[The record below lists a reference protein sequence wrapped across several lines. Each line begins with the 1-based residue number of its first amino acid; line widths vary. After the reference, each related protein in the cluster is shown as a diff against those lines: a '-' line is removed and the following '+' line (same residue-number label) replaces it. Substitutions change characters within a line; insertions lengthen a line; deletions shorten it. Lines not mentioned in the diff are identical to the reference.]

1 MQTATNE
8 FKKNLKNG
16 YPMYGSCRITL
27 SDGTELALE
36 KDDFLMDA
44 NGFSINKSCSGL
56 NFFDIGDVS
65 ASELSLRIINYNGRL
80 DECDFEGAKIDK
92 VFVNMEMSDGT
103 VESIPK
109 GTFYVDTQDFNG
121 GIVTLK
127 AYDKIADM
135 DKPYTGSKSGTALSL
150 VSTIADK
157 YGIILKSSEFNNSDY
172 NVEIPTDSTY
182 EYTDREI
189 LSYISQITCNYAQ
202 IDENGYLVLKW
213 YANTIDRNIIDA
225 NSFSK
230 PSEDIVSAG
239 DFSEMSEKDILSAG
253 TFVDVNNMIYV
264 DTVFSSRN
272 IGIADVIITGIK
284 VKDTDDNEYMAGED
298 GYVLTIYA
306 NPLVNSNNAQEI
318 ANRVWQVA
326 QYTRFRP
333 MSFDT
338 IQNPLL
344 EIGDCVYVLIN
355 GNYYETLITN
365 LTFSI
370 GKFTSITVGAESP
383 GKNASYNAPIST
395 YVKKAINQSANKV
408 SALSSQF
415 AGLITQSLGMYEIH
429 ETQADGSTITY
440 LANKPT
446 LAESIGG
453 TVWRMAL
460 DIFTVT
466 TNYQGSETVWE
477 NGFDSEG
484 NLKAN
489 VLEVV
494 GIKFDWAKGGV
505 LELGGSGNV
514 NGKLVVM
521 DKSGNVISSIS
532 KDGVNIKSGMAGS
545 WVIEDGYLESRGDMT
560 NFQYGNFFFID
571 ENGNVIGSTAQ
582 MTGALTTRLK
592 DGYVEFGAYS
602 SKYIQV
608 DEEGNETTIYEGYSP
623 MTRFNNGMMET
634 YNTTNKEWK
643 PKFYYSYQP
652 SFDEISTLKAYVQLM
667 RAITVEYKT
676 LSQLSSR
683 RYKENIVPMNDDDA
697 KKLLSLN
704 PCHFD
709 YINGDKNRTGMI
721 AEEVES
727 VIPECVTYNDNG
739 KIHGLDY
746 TRFIPYMI
754 KTIQAQEE
762 RIKALENAIRKGSE
776 V

>member
-27 SDGTELALE
+27 TDGSEISLE

-213 YANTIDRNIIDA
+213 YANTVDRNIIDA

-284 VKDTDDNEYMAGED
+284 VKDTDDNEYMAGEN

-344 EIGDCVYVLIN
+344 EIGDCVCVLIN

-383 GKNASYNAPIST
+383 SKNASYNAPIST
-395 YVKKAINQSANKV
+395 SVKKAINQSANKV

-494 GIKFDWAKGGV
+494 GITADWINAGV
-505 LELGGSGNV
+505 LTGREINNGNGTFKVDTNGNCVANSFTSANANITGGSIHIETNSETDDLIILR
-514 NGKLVVM
+514 K
-521 DKSGNVISSIS
+521 
-532 KDGVNIKSGMAGS
+532 AGPDD
-545 WVIEDGYLESRGDMT
+545 VPKGLTLQPKGITLEAKTT
-560 NFQYGNFFFID
+560 NNTDYKMQIFW
-571 ENGNVIGSTAQ
+571 
-582 MTGALTTRLK
+582 TGAIYSNLDS
-592 DGYVEFGAYS
+592 DGIHRRAMIAPGQAY
-602 SKYIQV
+602 
-608 DEEGNETTIYEGYSP
+608 
-623 MTRFNNGMMET
+623 
-634 YNTTNKEWK
+634 
-643 PKFYYSYQP
+643 FYYGDDSGETRIEGGKFETGKVEA
-652 SFDEISTLKAYVQLM
+652 SKGIYVGG
-667 RAITVEYKT
+667 
-676 LSQLSSR
+676 
-683 RYKENIVPMNDDDA
+683 
-697 KKLLSLN
+697 N
-704 PCHFD
+704 PIPVNNNAHTINFEWD
-709 YINGDKNRTGMI
+709 GANLRVYIDG
-721 AEEVES
+721 
-727 VIPECVTYNDNG
+727 TYVG
-739 KIHGLDY
+739 
-746 TRFIPYMI
+746 
-754 KTIQAQEE
+754 
-762 RIKALENAIRKGSE
+762 NA